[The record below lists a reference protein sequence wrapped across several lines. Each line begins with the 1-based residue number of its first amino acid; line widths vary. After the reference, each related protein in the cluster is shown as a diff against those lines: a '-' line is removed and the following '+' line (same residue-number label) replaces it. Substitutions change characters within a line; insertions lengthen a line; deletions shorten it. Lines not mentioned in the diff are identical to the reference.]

1 VVVRRLFAL
10 YVVGIGIALLLSVYG
25 IVICGRPDLSN
36 YLPFLAGANVLIL
49 QNAFPANPTTWYIAT
64 YVHVVLLWALV
75 GHRLHVRLWMLPCA
89 AVGEIAVRVVL
100 ADAAGPY
107 VAYMAL
113 PNWLT
118 VLVWGT
124 WLGQHADDEPTVRA
138 EWSGLTRSAVILSVL
153 LVLWPVVGAGLHA
166 YPGFPFEAIGTNA
179 PLSIALFASVV
190 TTLLYVGYAD
200 CLLRLTRF
208 LPAPLPVRFLARNT
222 LVIFIGHMPVFYALA
237 PLVEAQLNF
246 WAARGTELLICVV
259 GLGLTSELLFR
270 AVNIEALRDR
280 VLSIQAAARPAAQ
293 EP

>member
-1 VVVRRLFAL
+1 LLTVCRIVTAGRL
-10 YVVGIGIALLLSVYG
+10 
-25 IVICGRPDLSN
+25 DLSN
-36 YLPFLAGANVLIL
+36 YLPFLAGANVLML
-49 QNAFPANPTTWYIAT
+49 QNAFPVNPTTWYIAT

-89 AVGEIAVRVVL
+89 AVGEIAVRVLL

-124 WLGQHADDEPTVRA
+124 WLGQHAEDEPTVRT
-138 EWSGLTRSAVILSVL
+138 ELTGLARSAVILAVL

-179 PLSIALFASVV
+179 PLRVAVFVSIV
-190 TTLLYVGYAD
+190 TTLLYVGYPD

-208 LPAPLPVRFLARNT
+208 VPAPLPVQFLAGNT

-237 PLVEAQLNF
+237 PLLEPQLSF
-246 WAARGTELLICVV
+246 WAAKSAELLICVF
-259 GLGLTSELLFR
+259 GLGLVSELMFR
-270 AVNIEALRDR
+270 ALKVEALRNR
-280 VLSIQAAARPAAQ
+280 FVRISRPATPAAQ
-293 EP
+293 EPLVP